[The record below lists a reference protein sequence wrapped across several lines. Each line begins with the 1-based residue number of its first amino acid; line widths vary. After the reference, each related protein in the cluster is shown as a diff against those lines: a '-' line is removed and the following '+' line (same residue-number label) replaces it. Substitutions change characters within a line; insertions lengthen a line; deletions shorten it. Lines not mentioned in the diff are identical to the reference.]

1 MKDLID
7 RCGESFEK
15 RASSPDERR
24 KFLVDAGILNEEVVK
39 LRIALIGSRQ
49 LEQKEEYFKDIKLC
63 YNVCMRLAQLGVTFT
78 SGLCELG
85 MDGIAQKA
93 YSQAVDLGLA
103 SESQFEVYVADQYN
117 IRRSTL
123 PRKHLAIIR
132 NKDLIAETER
142 IASEVHLACDKCN
155 EWARGMHSRNCHQI
169 LGYDLQS
176 PVDAVICWTPD
187 GNIVGGTATALKL
200 SMKAGIPIFNLDVS
214 GKESVLN
221 DIKNFLESRKD

>member
-1 MKDLID
+1 MM
-7 RCGESFEK
+7 
-15 RASSPDERR
+15 
-24 KFLVDAGILNEEVVK
+24 
-39 LRIALIGSRQ
+39 RIALIGSRQ
-49 LEQKEEYFKDIKLC
+49 LEQKQEYFEDIKLC

-93 YSQAVDLGLA
+93 YSKAVDLGLA
-103 SESQFEVYVADQYN
+103 KESQFEVYVADQYN

-123 PRKHLAIIR
+123 PRRHLAIVR
-132 NKDLIAETER
+132 NKDLISETER
-142 IASEVHLACDKCN
+142 IASEVHPAWDRCN

-169 LGYDLQS
+169 LGYDLKS

-187 GNIVGGTATALKL
+187 GKMVGGTATALKL
-200 SMKAGIPIFNLDVS
+200 SMKYDIPVFNLGVS
-214 GKESVLN
+214 DKKSVLN